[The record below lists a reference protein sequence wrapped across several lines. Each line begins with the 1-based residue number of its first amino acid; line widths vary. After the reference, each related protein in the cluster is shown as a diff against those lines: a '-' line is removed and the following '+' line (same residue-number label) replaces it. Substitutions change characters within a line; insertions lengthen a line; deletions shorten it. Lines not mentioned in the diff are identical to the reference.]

1 MKQLT
6 VRGVEDELH
15 QLLQREAKRQ
25 GLSINRYVL
34 SLLKQAVGLTEQK
47 ATQKQAFDDLDH
59 LAGTWS
65 REEADE
71 FDTAL
76 KQQRQIDGELWCMKR

>member
-6 VRGVEDELH
+6 VRGIEDGLH
-15 QLLQREAKRQ
+15 RALKHEAKRK
-25 GLSINRYVL
+25 GVSINSYVL
-34 SLLKQAVGLTEQK
+34 SLLKDTIGFINPNGQK
-47 ATQKQAFDDLDH
+47 KQVFSDLDH

-71 FDTAL
+71 FDRAL
-76 KQQRQIDGELWCMKR
+76 KEQRQIDGGLW

>member
-6 VRGVEDELH
+6 VREIEDGLH
-15 QLLQREAKRQ
+15 KALKREAKRK
-25 GLSINRYVL
+25 GVSINSYVL
-34 SLLKQAVGLTEQK
+34 SLLKDTIGFIDSNSQ
-47 ATQKQAFDDLDH
+47 QKQVFSDLDH

-71 FDTAL
+71 FDSAL
-76 KQQRQIDGELWCMKR
+76 KEQRQIDGGL

>member
-6 VRGVEDELH
+6 VREIEDGLH
-15 QLLQREAKRQ
+15 KALKREAKRK
-25 GLSINRYVL
+25 GVSINSYVL
-34 SLLKQAVGLTEQK
+34 SLLKDTIGFIDSNGQ
-47 ATQKQAFDDLDH
+47 QKQVFSDLDH

-71 FDTAL
+71 FDSAL
-76 KQQRQIDGELWCMKR
+76 KEQRQIDGGLW